1 LLTAGC
7 SAALPLFGG
16 TEYSGAVQRPFVDV
30 ENLTRTVAH
39 NQTAQVSQTEEEE
52 MKVSLVRVAVAS
64 MLAGL
69 STGAV
74 AQDRRP
80 DYGPSIN
87 TAAAKKVAAAT
98 LAECQKNN
106 WNVAVAVVDTAGYL
120 IYFERM
126 ENTQYASMDIA
137 VGKAKSAA
145 TYRRPTRAFADAIN
159 KGSPATAT
167 LPGVFASPGGV
178 PIMVDGKVTGAV
190 GVSGVTGDQDEQC
203 AKAGL
208 EAAK

>member
-1 LLTAGC
+1 
-7 SAALPLFGG
+7 
-16 TEYSGAVQRPFVDV
+16 
-30 ENLTRTVAH
+30 
-39 NQTAQVSQTEEEE
+39 
-52 MKVSLVRVAVAS
+52 MKAS
-64 MLAGL
+64 IMLAGAAL
-69 STGAV
+69 AAFTTASQ
-74 AQDRRP
+74 AQQRP
-80 DYGPSIN
+80 DYGPPVSI
-87 TAAAKKVAAAT
+87 AAAKKIAAGVI
-98 LAECQKNN
+98 AECTKNS

-126 ENTQYASMDIA
+126 ENTQYAGMDIA

-145 TYRRPTRAFADAIN
+145 TYRRTTRAFADAIN